1 MSCEHCSHRHGCTI
15 RQRYEDGTAVVQCG
29 MDFGRDK
36 SETVILERQGKG
48 KFVVRYD
55 LPVEPYMPL
64 GLESFS
70 ESFNRQFNKQMSDFL
85 TKEVK
90 RVEAEIYKWIESNPI
105 CYTNPCD
112 AILDGIYGVTM
123 PAMLPRPDVQA
134 ERYDV
139 SAFFIQ
145 FPLGLPVELK
155 GIAPDD
161 CE

>member
-1 MSCEHCSHRHGCTI
+1 MSCEYCSLRHGCTI

-55 LPVEPYMPL
+55 LPVEPNAPS
-64 GLESFS
+64 GLNLFDEDFK
-70 ESFNRQFNKQMSDFL
+70 RMLSDFFA
-85 TKEVK
+85 KRIK

-112 AILDGIYGVTM
+112 AILDGIYGVTT
-123 PAMLPRPDVQA
+123 PATFPRPDVQA

-139 SAFFIQ
+139 SEFFIQ